1 MNNTVVSMNI
11 ALCAFLLLPV
21 IVTAGLAGVPW
32 VTDRHE
38 VFGVTVP
45 AAAHVNTRIRG
56 FKVAF
61 SGITVALGVCAI
73 LVSLAVWQLCGVDAA
88 FWTVSIAAV
97 AIAVCGFVLQ
107 QMFRRKVLSIK
118 VDQGWEASS
127 ARRAALIG
135 ERDNPD
141 PMSLKWELLQV
152 VCLAVTI
159 AVGLL
164 GYDRMPERVPIHA
177 DIAGNV
183 NGWAEKSP
191 MVIWYAR
198 ARAGGAGSGDG
209 GQPCR
214 DHLRQAPD

>member
-1 MNNTVVSMNI
+1 MCVFTV
-11 ALCAFLLLPV
+11 
-21 IVTAGLAGVPW
+21 AGDSDRRLAGVPW

-97 AIAVCGFVLQ
+97 AIAICGFVLQ

-118 VDQGWEASS
+118 SIRDG
-127 ARRAALIG
+127 RR
-135 ERDNPD
+135 PV
-141 PMSLKWELLQV
+141 P
-152 VCLAVTI
+152 AVQ
-159 AVGLL
+159 
-164 GYDRMPERVPIHA
+164 H
-177 DIAGNV
+177 
-183 NGWAEKSP
+183 
-191 MVIWYAR
+191 
-198 ARAGGAGSGDG
+198 
-209 GQPCR
+209 
-214 DHLRQAPD
+214 

>member
-97 AIAVCGFVLQ
+97 AIAICCSRCFAAKYYPSKSIRDG
-107 QMFRRKVLSIK
+107 RRPV
-118 VDQGWEASS
+118 
-127 ARRAALIG
+127 
-135 ERDNPD
+135 P
-141 PMSLKWELLQV
+141 
-152 VCLAVTI
+152 AVQ
-159 AVGLL
+159 
-164 GYDRMPERVPIHA
+164 H
-177 DIAGNV
+177 
-183 NGWAEKSP
+183 
-191 MVIWYAR
+191 
-198 ARAGGAGSGDG
+198 
-209 GQPCR
+209 
-214 DHLRQAPD
+214 

>member
-88 FWTVSIAAV
+88 F
-97 AIAVCGFVLQ
+97 
-107 QMFRRKVLSIK
+107 
-118 VDQGWEASS
+118 
-127 ARRAALIG
+127 
-135 ERDNPD
+135 
-141 PMSLKWELLQV
+141 
-152 VCLAVTI
+152 
-159 AVGLL
+159 
-164 GYDRMPERVPIHA
+164 
-177 DIAGNV
+177 
-183 NGWAEKSP
+183 
-191 MVIWYAR
+191 
-198 ARAGGAGSGDG
+198 
-209 GQPCR
+209 
-214 DHLRQAPD
+214 